1 MKKKK
6 ENNGKK
12 NINNYN
18 SKKEDAQKEEVV
30 PKEIGTFHG
39 FLVYEKEDQEPKEK
53 FFSKKSEDKNIFPKS
68 HMILQSNSKKTKS
81 RFADLFQEIMENDK
95 KASLQEQQNLNKSN
109 NINNNY
115 NSINII
121 NDDKKNEKI
130 HNNNIM
136 NYNSSINNNNI
147 IDNMSDNIS
156 ENININKINLEPI
169 KGVEDDI
176 TYSNSKIY
184 FKNEINTS
192 KNINIIN
199 NNQTKEEKEKNV
211 DFSFNLS
218 SKNSIPQMLENP
230 IKEKISIYSNN
241 SGNTGNSTNDS
252 EYNIS
257 FQSQNASEN
266 NSINEKSTQLIVD
279 IKKIIFLEDKRTS
292 IMIKNIPNKFTG
304 ELLLNIINQ
313 NFQNAY
319 NIFILPTDNNKY
331 KNYGYAFINFVSSY
345 FIPYFYSLFD
355 GKMWSKTNSKKICE
369 ITYSKIQ
376 GRKNLMSHYP
386 GKIVYHNENL
396 KYNSEQKYIIPNEYK
411 ILFNEAFPNV
421 NIEKHKYYFVA
432 KLPKKNK

>member
-6 ENNGKK
+6 ENNNKK

-18 SKKEDAQKEEVV
+18 SKKEDVQKEDIV

-39 FLVYEKEDQEPKEK
+39 FLVYEKEDEEPKEN
-53 FFSKKSEDKNIFPKS
+53 FFSKKSEDKNIFPKEE
-68 HMILQSNSKKTKS
+68 MILQSNYKKTKS
-81 RFADLFQEIMENDK
+81 RFADLFQEIMENDR

-109 NINNNY
+109 NINNNF
-115 NSINII
+115 NSINTI
-121 NDDKKNEKI
+121 NDDNKDEKTQ
-130 HNNNIM
+130 NNNII
-136 NYNSSINNNNI
+136 NYNNSINNNNI
-147 IDNMSDNIS
+147 IDNISENIS
-156 ENININKINLEPI
+156 ENININRINLESI
-169 KGVEDDI
+169 KDVEDDL
-176 TYSNSKIY
+176 TYSNSKIF

-192 KNINIIN
+192 KNINY
-199 NNQTKEEKEKNV
+199 NNQTKEEKEKNIS
-211 DFSFNLS
+211 FSSNLS
-218 SKNSIPQMLENP
+218 SKNTL
-230 IKEKISIYSNN
+230 YSNN

-257 FQSQNASEN
+257 FQSQNVSEN
-266 NSINEKSTQLIVD
+266 NSINEKNSQLIVD

-313 NFQNAY
+313 NFKNAY
-319 NIFILPTDNNKY
+319 NIFILPADNNKN

-376 GRKNLMSHYP
+376 GRKNLMTHYP

-411 ILFNEAFPNV
+411 ILFNQAFPNV

>member
-6 ENNGKK
+6 ENNKKK

-18 SKKEDAQKEEVV
+18 SKKEDVQKEDVV
-30 PKEIGTFHG
+30 PKEIGTFLG
-39 FLVYEKEDQEPKEK
+39 FLVYEKEGEEPKEN
-53 FFSKKSEDKNIFPKS
+53 FFSKKSENKNIFPKEE
-68 HMILQSNSKKTKS
+68 MILQSNYKKTKS
-81 RFADLFQEIMENDK
+81 RFADLFQEIMENDR

-109 NINNNY
+109 NINNNF
-115 NSINII
+115 NTINII
-121 NDDKKNEKI
+121 NDDNKNEKI
-130 HNNNIM
+130 QNNNII
-136 NYNSSINNNNI
+136 NYNNSINNNNI
-147 IDNMSDNIS
+147 IDNISENIS
-156 ENININKINLEPI
+156 ENININRINLDSI
-169 KGVEDDI
+169 KDVEDDL
-176 TYSNSKIY
+176 TYSNSKIF

-192 KNINIIN
+192 KNINY
-199 NNQTKEEKEKNV
+199 NNQTKEEKEKNI
-211 DFSFNLS
+211 DFSSNLS
-218 SKNSIPQMLENP
+218 SKNTL
-230 IKEKISIYSNN
+230 YSNN

-257 FQSQNASEN
+257 FQSQNVSEN
-266 NSINEKSTQLIVD
+266 NSINEKNSQLIVD

-313 NFQNAY
+313 NFKNAY
-319 NIFILPTDNNKY
+319 NIFILPADNNKN

-376 GRKNLMSHYP
+376 GRKNLMTHYP

-411 ILFNEAFPNV
+411 ILFNQAFPNV

>member
-6 ENNGKK
+6 ENNNKK

-18 SKKEDAQKEEVV
+18 SKKEDVQKEDIV

-39 FLVYEKEDQEPKEK
+39 FLVYEKEDEEPKEN
-53 FFSKKSEDKNIFPKS
+53 FFSKKSEDKNIFPKE
-68 HMILQSNSKKTKS
+68 MILQSNYKKTKS
-81 RFADLFQEIMENDK
+81 RFADLFQEIMENDR

-109 NINNNY
+109 NINNNF
-115 NSINII
+115 NSINTI
-121 NDDKKNEKI
+121 NDDNKDEKTQ
-130 HNNNIM
+130 NNNII
-136 NYNSSINNNNI
+136 NYNNSINNNNI
-147 IDNMSDNIS
+147 IDNISENIS
-156 ENININKINLEPI
+156 ENININRINLESI
-169 KGVEDDI
+169 KDVEDDL
-176 TYSNSKIY
+176 TYSNSKIF

-192 KNINIIN
+192 KNININ
-199 NNQTKEEKEKNV
+199 YNNQTKEEKEKNIS
-211 DFSFNLS
+211 FSSNLS
-218 SKNSIPQMLENP
+218 SKNTL
-230 IKEKISIYSNN
+230 YSNN

-257 FQSQNASEN
+257 FQSQNVSEN
-266 NSINEKSTQLIVD
+266 NSINEKNSQLIVD

-313 NFQNAY
+313 NFKNAY
-319 NIFILPTDNNKY
+319 NIFILPADNNKN

-376 GRKNLMSHYP
+376 GRKNLMTHYP

-411 ILFNEAFPNV
+411 ILFNQAFPNV

>member
-6 ENNGKK
+6 ENNNKK
-12 NINNYN
+12 NTNNYN
-18 SKKEDAQKEEVV
+18 SKKEDVQKEDVV

-39 FLVYEKEDQEPKEK
+39 FLVYEKEDKEPKEN
-53 FFSKKSEDKNIFPKS
+53 FFSKKSEDKNIFPKEE
-68 HMILQSNSKKTKS
+68 MILQSNYKKTKS
-81 RFADLFQEIMENDK
+81 RFADLFQEIMENDR

-109 NINNNY
+109 NINNNF
-115 NSINII
+115 NSINTI
-121 NDDKKNEKI
+121 NDDNKDEKTQ
-130 HNNNIM
+130 NNNII
-136 NYNSSINNNNI
+136 NYNNSINNNNI
-147 IDNMSDNIS
+147 IDNISENIS
-156 ENININKINLEPI
+156 ENININRINLESI
-169 KGVEDDI
+169 KDVEDDL
-176 TYSNSKIY
+176 TYSNSKIF

-192 KNINIIN
+192 KNINY
-199 NNQTKEEKEKNV
+199 NNQTKEEKEKNIS
-211 DFSFNLS
+211 FSSNLS
-218 SKNSIPQMLENP
+218 SKNTL
-230 IKEKISIYSNN
+230 YSNN

-252 EYNIS
+252 EYNTS
-257 FQSQNASEN
+257 FQSQNVSEN
-266 NSINEKSTQLIVD
+266 NSINEKNSQLIVD

-313 NFQNAY
+313 NFKNAY
-319 NIFILPTDNNKY
+319 NIFILPADNNKN

-376 GRKNLMSHYP
+376 GRKNLMTHYP

-411 ILFNEAFPNV
+411 ILFNQAFPNV

>member
-6 ENNGKK
+6 ENNKKK

-18 SKKEDAQKEEVV
+18 SKKEDVQKEDVV
-30 PKEIGTFHG
+30 PKEIGTFLG
-39 FLVYEKEDQEPKEK
+39 FLVYEKEGEEPKEN
-53 FFSKKSEDKNIFPKS
+53 FFSKKSENKNIFPKEE
-68 HMILQSNSKKTKS
+68 MILQSNYKKTKS
-81 RFADLFQEIMENDK
+81 RFADLFQEIMENDR

-109 NINNNY
+109 NINNNF
-115 NSINII
+115 NTINII
-121 NDDKKNEKI
+121 NDDNKNEKI
-130 HNNNIM
+130 QNNNII
-136 NYNSSINNNNI
+136 NYNNSINNNNI
-147 IDNMSDNIS
+147 IDNISENIS
-156 ENININKINLEPI
+156 ENININRINLDSI
-169 KGVEDDI
+169 KDVEDDW
-176 TYSNSKIY
+176 TYSNSKIF

-192 KNINIIN
+192 KNINY
-199 NNQTKEEKEKNV
+199 NNQTKEEKEKNI
-211 DFSFNLS
+211 DFSSNLS
-218 SKNSIPQMLENP
+218 SKNTL
-230 IKEKISIYSNN
+230 YSNN

-257 FQSQNASEN
+257 FQSQNVSEN
-266 NSINEKSTQLIVD
+266 NSINEKNSQLIVD

-313 NFQNAY
+313 NFKNAY
-319 NIFILPTDNNKY
+319 NIFILPADNNKN

-376 GRKNLMSHYP
+376 GRKNLMTHYP

-411 ILFNEAFPNV
+411 ILFNQAFPNV

>member
-6 ENNGKK
+6 ENNNKK

-18 SKKEDAQKEEVV
+18 SKKEDVQKEDVV

-39 FLVYEKEDQEPKEK
+39 FLVYEKEDKEPKEN
-53 FFSKKSEDKNIFPKS
+53 FFSKKSEDKNIFPKEE
-68 HMILQSNSKKTKS
+68 MILQSNYKKTKS
-81 RFADLFQEIMENDK
+81 RFADLFQEIMENDR

-109 NINNNY
+109 NINNNF
-115 NSINII
+115 NSINTI
-121 NDDKKNEKI
+121 NDDNKDEKTQ
-130 HNNNIM
+130 NNNII
-136 NYNSSINNNNI
+136 NYNNSINNNNI
-147 IDNMSDNIS
+147 IDNISENIS
-156 ENININKINLEPI
+156 ENININRINLESI
-169 KGVEDDI
+169 KDVEDDL
-176 TYSNSKIY
+176 TYSNSKIF

-192 KNINIIN
+192 KNINY
-199 NNQTKEEKEKNV
+199 NNQTKEEKEKNIS
-211 DFSFNLS
+211 FSSNLS
-218 SKNSIPQMLENP
+218 SKNTL
-230 IKEKISIYSNN
+230 YSNN
-241 SGNTGNSTNDS
+241 SGNIGNSTNDS
-252 EYNIS
+252 EYNTS
-257 FQSQNASEN
+257 FQSQNVSEN
-266 NSINEKSTQLIVD
+266 NSINEKNSQLIVD

-313 NFQNAY
+313 NFKNAY
-319 NIFILPTDNNKY
+319 NIFILPADNNKN

-376 GRKNLMSHYP
+376 GRKNLMTHYP

-411 ILFNEAFPNV
+411 ILFNQAFPNV

-432 KLPKKNK
+432 KLPKKK

>member
-6 ENNGKK
+6 ENNNKK

-18 SKKEDAQKEEVV
+18 SKKEDVQKEDIV

-39 FLVYEKEDQEPKEK
+39 FLVYEKEDEEPKEN
-53 FFSKKSEDKNIFPKS
+53 FFSKKSEDKNIFPKEE
-68 HMILQSNSKKTKS
+68 MILQSNYKKTKS
-81 RFADLFQEIMENDK
+81 RFADLFQEIMENDR

-109 NINNNY
+109 NINNNF
-115 NSINII
+115 NSINTI
-121 NDDKKNEKI
+121 NDDNKDEKTQ
-130 HNNNIM
+130 NNNII
-136 NYNSSINNNNI
+136 NYNNSINNNNI
-147 IDNMSDNIS
+147 IDNISENIS
-156 ENININKINLEPI
+156 ENININRINLESI
-169 KGVEDDI
+169 KDVEDDL
-176 TYSNSKIY
+176 TYSNSKIF

-192 KNINIIN
+192 KNININ
-199 NNQTKEEKEKNV
+199 YNNQTKEEKEKNIS
-211 DFSFNLS
+211 FSSNLS
-218 SKNSIPQMLENP
+218 SKNTL
-230 IKEKISIYSNN
+230 YSNN

-257 FQSQNASEN
+257 FQSQNVSEN
-266 NSINEKSTQLIVD
+266 NSINEKNSQLIVD

-313 NFQNAY
+313 NFKNAY
-319 NIFILPTDNNKY
+319 NIFILPADNNKN

-376 GRKNLMSHYP
+376 GRKNLMTHYP

-411 ILFNEAFPNV
+411 ILFNQAFPNV

>member
-6 ENNGKK
+6 ENNNKK

-18 SKKEDAQKEEVV
+18 SKKEDVQKEDVV

-39 FLVYEKEDQEPKEK
+39 FLVYEKEDKEPKEN
-53 FFSKKSEDKNIFPKS
+53 FFSKKSEDKNIFPKEE
-68 HMILQSNSKKTKS
+68 MILQSNYKKTKS
-81 RFADLFQEIMENDK
+81 RFADLFQEIMENDR

-109 NINNNY
+109 NINNNF
-115 NSINII
+115 NSINTI
-121 NDDKKNEKI
+121 NDDNKDEKTQ
-130 HNNNIM
+130 NNNII
-136 NYNSSINNNNI
+136 NYNNSINNNNI
-147 IDNMSDNIS
+147 IDNISENIS
-156 ENININKINLEPI
+156 ENININRINLESI
-169 KGVEDDI
+169 KDVEDDL
-176 TYSNSKIY
+176 TYSNSKIF

-192 KNINIIN
+192 KNININ
-199 NNQTKEEKEKNV
+199 YNNQTKEEKEKNIS
-211 DFSFNLS
+211 FSSNLS
-218 SKNSIPQMLENP
+218 SKNTL
-230 IKEKISIYSNN
+230 YSNN

-257 FQSQNASEN
+257 FQSQNVSEN
-266 NSINEKSTQLIVD
+266 NSINEKNSQLIVD

-376 GRKNLMSHYP
+376 GRKNLMTHYP

-411 ILFNEAFPNV
+411 ILFNQAFPNV

>member
-6 ENNGKK
+6 ENNNKK

-18 SKKEDAQKEEVV
+18 SKKEDVQKEDIV

-39 FLVYEKEDQEPKEK
+39 FLVYEKEDKEPKEN
-53 FFSKKSEDKNIFPKS
+53 FFSKKSEDKNIFPKEE
-68 HMILQSNSKKTKS
+68 MILQSNYKKTKS
-81 RFADLFQEIMENDK
+81 RFADLFQEIMENDR

-109 NINNNY
+109 NINNNF
-115 NSINII
+115 NSINTI
-121 NDDKKNEKI
+121 NDDNKDEKTQ
-130 HNNNIM
+130 NNNII
-136 NYNSSINNNNI
+136 NYNNSINNNNI
-147 IDNMSDNIS
+147 IDNISENIS
-156 ENININKINLEPI
+156 ENININRINLESI
-169 KGVEDDI
+169 KDVEDDL
-176 TYSNSKIY
+176 TYSNSKIF

-192 KNINIIN
+192 KNINY
-199 NNQTKEEKEKNV
+199 NNQTKEEKEKNIS
-211 DFSFNLS
+211 FSSNLS
-218 SKNSIPQMLENP
+218 SKNTL
-230 IKEKISIYSNN
+230 YSNN

-257 FQSQNASEN
+257 FQSQNVSEN
-266 NSINEKSTQLIVD
+266 NSINEKNSQLIVD

-313 NFQNAY
+313 NFKNAY
-319 NIFILPTDNNKY
+319 NIFILPADNNKN

-376 GRKNLMSHYP
+376 GRKNLMTHYP

-411 ILFNEAFPNV
+411 ILFNQAFPNV

>member
-6 ENNGKK
+6 ENNNKK

-18 SKKEDAQKEEVV
+18 SKKEDVQKEDVV

-39 FLVYEKEDQEPKEK
+39 FLVYEKEDKEPKEN
-53 FFSKKSEDKNIFPKS
+53 FFSKKSEDKNIFPKEE
-68 HMILQSNSKKTKS
+68 MILQSNYKKTKS
-81 RFADLFQEIMENDK
+81 RFADLFQEIMENDR

-109 NINNNY
+109 NINNNF
-115 NSINII
+115 NSINTI
-121 NDDKKNEKI
+121 NDDNKDEKTQ
-130 HNNNIM
+130 NNNII
-136 NYNSSINNNNI
+136 NYNNSINNNNI
-147 IDNMSDNIS
+147 IDNISENIS
-156 ENININKINLEPI
+156 ENININRINLESI
-169 KGVEDDI
+169 KDVEDDL
-176 TYSNSKIY
+176 TYSNSKIF

-192 KNINIIN
+192 KNININ
-199 NNQTKEEKEKNV
+199 YNNQTKEEKEKNIS
-211 DFSFNLS
+211 FSSNLS
-218 SKNSIPQMLENP
+218 SKNTL
-230 IKEKISIYSNN
+230 YSNN

-257 FQSQNASEN
+257 FQSQNVSEN
-266 NSINEKSTQLIVD
+266 NSINEKNSQLIVD

-313 NFQNAY
+313 NFKNAY
-319 NIFILPTDNNKY
+319 NIFILPADNNKN

-376 GRKNLMSHYP
+376 GRKNLMTHYP

-411 ILFNEAFPNV
+411 ILFNQAFPNV

>member
-6 ENNGKK
+6 ENNDKK
-12 NINNYN
+12 NKNNYN
-18 SKKEDAQKEEVV
+18 SKKEEVQNEEVV
-30 PKEIGTFHG
+30 PKEIGIFHG
-39 FLVYEKEDQEPKEK
+39 FLIYEKDEEPKEY
-53 FFSKKSEDKNIFPKS
+53 FFSKKSEDKNIFPKEE
-68 HMILQSNSKKTKS
+68 MILLSNYKKTKS
-81 RFADLFQEIMENDK
+81 RFADLFQEIMENDR

-109 NINNNY
+109 NINNNI
-115 NSINII
+115 NNINII
-121 NDDKKNEKI
+121 NDDNKNEKI
-130 HNNNIM
+130 QNNNII
-136 NYNSSINNNNI
+136 NYNNSINNNNI
-147 IDNMSDNIS
+147 IDNISENIS
-156 ENININKINLEPI
+156 ENINIKKINLESI
-169 KGVEDDI
+169 KDVEDDS
-176 TYSNSKIY
+176 TYSNSKIF

-192 KNINIIN
+192 KNININ
-199 NNQTKEEKEKNV
+199 CNNQTKEEKEKNI
-211 DFSFNLS
+211 DMS
-218 SKNSIPQMLENP
+218 SNSSSQNTIPHILENP
-230 IKEKISIYSNN
+230 TKHKKSIYSNN

-252 EYNIS
+252 ENNIS
-257 FQSQNASEN
+257 FQSQNVSEN
-266 NSINEKSTQLIVD
+266 NSINEKNSQLIVD

-313 NFQNAY
+313 NFKNAY
-319 NIFILPTDNNKY
+319 NIFILPADNNKN

-376 GRKNLMSHYP
+376 GRKNLMTHYP

-411 ILFNEAFPNV
+411 NLFNQAFPNV

>member
-6 ENNGKK
+6 ENNNKK
-12 NINNYN
+12 NTNNYN
-18 SKKEDAQKEEVV
+18 SKKEDVQKEDIV

-39 FLVYEKEDQEPKEK
+39 FLVYEKEDKEPKEN
-53 FFSKKSEDKNIFPKS
+53 FFSKKSEDKNIFPKEE
-68 HMILQSNSKKTKS
+68 MILQSNYKKTKS
-81 RFADLFQEIMENDK
+81 RFADLFQEIMENDR
-95 KASLQEQQNLNKSN
+95 KASLQEQQNLNKSY
-109 NINNNY
+109 NINNNF
-115 NSINII
+115 NSINTI
-121 NDDKKNEKI
+121 NDDNKDEKTQ
-130 HNNNIM
+130 NNNII
-136 NYNSSINNNNI
+136 NYNNSINNNNI
-147 IDNMSDNIS
+147 IDNISENIS
-156 ENININKINLEPI
+156 ENININRINLESI
-169 KGVEDDI
+169 KDVEDDL
-176 TYSNSKIY
+176 TYSNSKIF

-192 KNINIIN
+192 KNINY
-199 NNQTKEEKEKNV
+199 NNQTKEEKEKNIS
-211 DFSFNLS
+211 FSSNLS
-218 SKNSIPQMLENP
+218 SKNTL
-230 IKEKISIYSNN
+230 YSNN

-252 EYNIS
+252 EYNTS
-257 FQSQNASEN
+257 FQSQNVSEN
-266 NSINEKSTQLIVD
+266 NSINEKNSQLIVD

-313 NFQNAY
+313 NFKNAY
-319 NIFILPTDNNKY
+319 NIFILPADNNKN

-376 GRKNLMSHYP
+376 GRKNLMTHYP

-411 ILFNEAFPNV
+411 ILFNQAFPNV

>member
-6 ENNGKK
+6 ENNDKK
-12 NINNYN
+12 NKNNYN
-18 SKKEDAQKEEVV
+18 SKKEEVQSEEVV

-39 FLVYEKEDQEPKEK
+39 FLIYEKEEEEPKEY
-53 FFSKKSEDKNIFPKS
+53 FFSKKSEDKNIFPKEE
-68 HMILQSNSKKTKS
+68 MILLSNYKKTKS
-81 RFADLFQEIMENDK
+81 RFADLFQEIMENDR

-109 NINNNY
+109 YINNNINN
-115 NSINII
+115 INII
-121 NDDKKNEKI
+121 NDDNKNEKI
-130 HNNNIM
+130 QNNNII
-136 NYNSSINNNNI
+136 NYNNSINNNNI
-147 IDNMSDNIS
+147 IDNISENIS
-156 ENININKINLEPI
+156 ENINLKKINLESI
-169 KGVEDDI
+169 KDVEDDS
-176 TYSNSKIY
+176 TYSNSKIF

-192 KNINIIN
+192 KNININ
-199 NNQTKEEKEKNV
+199 CNNQTKEEKEKNI
-211 DFSFNLS
+211 DMS
-218 SKNSIPQMLENP
+218 SNSSSQNTIPHILENP
-230 IKEKISIYSNN
+230 TKHKKSIYSNN

-252 EYNIS
+252 ENNIS
-257 FQSQNASEN
+257 FQSQNVSEN
-266 NSINEKSTQLIVD
+266 NSINEKNSQLIVD

-313 NFQNAY
+313 NFKNAY
-319 NIFILPTDNNKY
+319 NIFILPADNNKN

-376 GRKNLMSHYP
+376 GRKNLMTHYP

-411 ILFNEAFPNV
+411 NLFNQAFPNV